1 MIRLRYVDL
10 ERRGIVNNRAT
21 LANWQRDL
29 GFPRGQLTG
38 PNSRTWSE
46 AEVQQ
51 WLDSRPTDQKP
62 TPRRRRE
69 PAAA

>member
-1 MIRLRYVDL
+1 MRRLRFVDL
-10 ERRGIVNNRAT
+10 EQRGIVRNRAT

-38 PNSRTWSE
+38 PNSRTFGE
-46 AEVQQ
+46 AEVQE

-62 TPRRRRE
+62 TPRRAGK
-69 PAAA
+69 AA